1 MNHRT
6 DPRRQN
12 RLFVRQSKG
21 CNLVHVE
28 EAAKVLSVSPGDILQ
43 WIFTFDEHSCAM
55 LRTKDGLFVEVEGI
69 TRIAT
74 RRCENRQVQ
83 AWKREISPYRRVLT
97 ESEKKRVA
105 ASQKYTCAQ
114 CERQLTH
121 LYEVDH
127 VEEQSIRKNHHFS
140 NLQALCPGCHKR
152 KTDGDRMY
160 GDPLFEPATG
170 DVDEANNVFSKYFYT
185 QTTY

>member
-1 MNHRT
+1 M
-6 DPRRQN
+6 
-12 RLFVRQSKG
+12 
-21 CNLVHVE
+21 E
-28 EAAKVLSVSPGDILQ
+28 EGD
-43 WIFTFDEHSCAM
+43 FP
-55 LRTKDGLFVEVEGI
+55 
-69 TRIAT
+69 
-74 RRCENRQVQ
+74 
-83 AWKREISPYRRVLT
+83 PYRRVLT

-114 CERQLTH
+114 CKRQLTH

-140 NLQALCPGCHKR
+140 NLQALCPGCHKM

-170 DVDEANNVFSKYFYT
+170 DVDDTNNVFSKYFYT
-185 QTTY
+185 PV

>member
-1 MNHRT
+1 
-6 DPRRQN
+6 
-12 RLFVRQSKG
+12 
-21 CNLVHVE
+21 
-28 EAAKVLSVSPGDILQ
+28 
-43 WIFTFDEHSCAM
+43 M

>member
-12 RLFVRQSKG
+12 KLFVRQSKG

-97 ESEKKRVA
+97 ESRKKGSRRPKSTPA
-105 ASQKYTCAQ
+105 PSAS
-114 CERQLTH
+114 
-121 LYEVDH
+121 
-127 VEEQSIRKNHHFS
+127 
-140 NLQALCPGCHKR
+140 
-152 KTDGDRMY
+152 
-160 GDPLFEPATG
+160 
-170 DVDEANNVFSKYFYT
+170 AN
-185 QTTY
+185 